1 MFPDTET
8 TDATQAF
15 MKKIADRYP
24 ISHVILFG
32 SRARLQ
38 HQPESDI
45 DLAIVMRGTPEPR
58 TAIALEMADVAFAV
72 LLETGILIE
81 ALPLWENELQYPDQF
96 SNPALIRR
104 ICEDGIWL

>member
-1 MFPDTET
+1 MSPDSET
-8 TDATQAF
+8 IRATQAF
-15 MKKIADRYP
+15 MARLADRYP

-38 HQPESDI
+38 HQPESDV
-45 DLAIVMRGTPEPR
+45 DLAIVICGAPEPR
-58 TAIALEMADVAFAV
+58 TAIALEMADIAFTV

-81 ALPLWENELQYPDQF
+81 ALPLWENELQSPEQF

-104 ICEDGIWL
+104 IYEDGIWL